1 MKLKTLRSGFILS
14 ALLFAISLP
23 AYSQSAQHKK
33 LKKRANL
40 ALNITNKKEQPPT
53 HVLQHRLCKQLPQPV
68 RNGHQRNLQY
78 HPLPLQRI
86 STGTGLVNIT
96 GIHAEGVQL
105 SGIANVTGRN
115 SNGVVLSG
123 LMNVNGGSLN
133 GIALSGIGNMTGKNT
148 HGLIIGGLINIANG
162 QSGGMLLSGIAN
174 VSKQAQNGVMIS
186 GLMNASGDT
195 VRGLQL
201 TSLLNA
207 AGEANNGVQLAAL
220 GNINTL
226 NRGLQL
232 GICNFSAKNKG
243 AQIGITNLSGEGK
256 KGLQF
261 GFVNLSADS
270 LARQIGCINIT
281 PRTQI
286 QLLISSGNLNK
297 ANLAVR
303 FKNRYTYTELG
314 GGAYYFDLD
323 HDVSASAFYRAGI
336 YYPLLSRLEISADA
350 GFYHIETLDNKHK
363 GYPARA
369 YALQPRLNLE
379 FRITKKLGIFASGG
393 YAWTRPYSKGH
404 TLDHKGTFEAGIV
417 LF

>member
-40 ALNITNKKEQPPT
+40 ALNITNKKEQPPRTYFNIGFASNYPSLSGVGINVISSTT
-53 HVLQHRLCKQLPQPV
+53 HYHSKGFQLA
-68 RNGHQRNLQY
+68 
-78 HPLPLQRI
+78 
-86 STGTGLVNIT
+86 GLVNIT
-96 GIHAEGVQL
+96 GIHAGGVQL

-133 GIALSGIGNMTGKNT
+133 GIALSGIGNITGKNT

-186 GLMNASGDT
+186 GLMNASGNT

-393 YAWTRPYSKGH
+393 YAWTRPYSKEH

>member
-23 AYSQSAQHKK
+23 VYSQSGQHKK

-40 ALNITNKKEQPPT
+40 ALNITNKKEQPPRTYFNIGFASNYPSLSGMGINVISSTT
-53 HVLQHRLCKQLPQPV
+53 HYHSKGFQLA
-68 RNGHQRNLQY
+68 
-78 HPLPLQRI
+78 
-86 STGTGLVNIT
+86 GLVNIT
-96 GIHAEGVQL
+96 GIHAGGVQL
-105 SGIANVTGRN
+105 SGITNVTGRN

-186 GLMNASGDT
+186 GLMNASGNT